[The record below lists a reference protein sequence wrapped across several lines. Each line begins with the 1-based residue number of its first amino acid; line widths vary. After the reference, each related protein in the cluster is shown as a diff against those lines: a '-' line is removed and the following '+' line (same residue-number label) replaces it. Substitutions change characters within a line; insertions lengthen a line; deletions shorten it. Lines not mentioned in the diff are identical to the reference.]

1 MVLKADDMII
11 SSGGRG
17 GGVEGMAK
25 YDTRPWLFKRWI
37 ALSTEARTFIFSCRP
52 AFYLGYF
59 GVASI
64 FIAFDAEE
72 SHGNQK

>member
-1 MVLKADDMII
+1 MVLEADDMII
-11 SSGGRG
+11 SSGGR

>member
-11 SSGGRG
+11 SSGG
-17 GGVEGMAK
+17 GVGRKEWPN
-25 YDTRPWLFKRWI
+25 TTLPWLFKRWI

>member
-1 MVLKADDMII
+1 
-11 SSGGRG
+11 
-17 GGVEGMAK
+17 MAK